1 MEGPGEMTLRQRL
14 GRNIVR
20 AREERGWLQTDLARR
35 LGISAGR
42 LSKWEKGEHA
52 PPLAGLADL
61 GRVLGTTLDALVLG
75 SVKSET
81 GALTLPQREAA
92 REALEVLSA
101 LLLVKEEEDIH
112 SEVKVPEAC
121 HE

>member
-1 MEGPGEMTLRQRL
+1 MTLRQRL

-35 LGISAGR
+35 LGISPGR

-61 GRVLGTTLDALVLG
+61 GRVLETSLDVLVLG
-75 SVKSET
+75 SVKGDA
-81 GALTLPQREAA
+81 GALTLPQREKV
-92 REALEVLSA
+92 REAVEALSA
-101 LLLVKEEEDIH
+101 LLLVEEEEDIH

>member
-35 LGISAGR
+35 LGISATR
-42 LSKWEKGEHA
+42 LNKWEKGEHA
-52 PPLAGLADL
+52 PSLVGLADL
-61 GRVLGTTLDALVLG
+61 GRVLGTSLDVLVLG
-75 SVKSET
+75 SARGT
-81 GALTLPQREAA
+81 GALTFPQREKVQEAV
-92 REALEVLSA
+92 EALSS
-101 LLLVKEEEDIH
+101 LLLAKEEEEIH
-112 SEVKVPEAC
+112 SEMRVPEDC